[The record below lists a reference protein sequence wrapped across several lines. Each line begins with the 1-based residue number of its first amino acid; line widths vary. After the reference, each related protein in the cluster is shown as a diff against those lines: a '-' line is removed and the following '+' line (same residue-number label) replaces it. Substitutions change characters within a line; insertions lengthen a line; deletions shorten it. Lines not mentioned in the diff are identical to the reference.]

1 MSASIQPGALTAGPA
16 AKPIWRAVA
25 WSAALPTCNAGEAY
39 GWRGGVR
46 GPHVPPCACV
56 RGHSNQTTEKMGTA
70 NPKSGGYGRWIC
82 LYESGREGGI
92 IFSAQREK
100 KKKAGGR
107 IKQVC
112 NRTCAAEVYG
122 STAPDVR
129 AGSEGGERGRTQTH
143 HRTATPGPRPRGRTA
158 TRSPGITC
166 SCSLSP
172 ALILSLSIR

>member
-100 KKKAGGR
+100 KRKRVGGLNKCVTGHVQQR
-107 IKQVC
+107 C
-112 NRTCAAEVYG
+112 
-122 STAPDVR
+122 TAPP
-129 AGSEGGERGRTQTH
+129 
-143 HRTATPGPRPRGRTA
+143 HRTYARVVRVARGDERKPTTVPPPPGPG
-158 TRSPGITC
+158 PGGARQLDRLA
-166 SCSLSP
+166 SH
-172 ALILSLSIR
+172 ALARCHPL